1 MIDPTL
7 RALEIG
13 GVGLAAIA
21 LLLLTF
27 VVVHYARPMP

>member
-13 GVGLAAIA
+13 SVGLAALT
-21 LLLLTF
+21 LLLVTF
-27 VVVHYARPMP
+27 VAVHYARPM